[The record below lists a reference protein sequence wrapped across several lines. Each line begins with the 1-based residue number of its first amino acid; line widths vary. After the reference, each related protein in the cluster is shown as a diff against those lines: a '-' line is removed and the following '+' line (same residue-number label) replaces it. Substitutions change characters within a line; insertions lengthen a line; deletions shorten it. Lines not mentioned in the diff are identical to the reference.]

1 MDANPAIADA
11 ALALRQA
18 RASQQ
23 PIPPV
28 SATYGIASIEEAYAV
43 AGLNNA
49 ALSEAG
55 HRPSGTKIGLTA
67 KAVQK
72 QLGVDQPDFGVLF
85 DDMEFLN
92 RDVVPMTRLIQ
103 PKVEAEIAFVAARD
117 IGASGAPRWYDFLA
131 SLAYALPAIEI
142 VDSAIADWKITL
154 FDTIADNAS
163 SGLYVLGD
171 QPVAIGSV
179 QLADVAME
187 PQRTTF
193 VERVSAANDV
203 ALVAAMSREADAL
216 AASIATSLGS
226 PGSNTAVPGGKPVIG
241 PRMGRGAAR
250 RHDRARRPGA
260 GQVSS
265 RPRPRPTPPSRRR
278 CPPCPACGRRSSL
291 LRSSGSPSR
300 AR

>member
-1 MDANPAIADA
+1 MDANPAITDA

-18 RASQQ
+18 RANRR

-28 SATYGIASIEEAYAV
+28 SATHGIASIEDAYAV
-43 AGLNNA
+43 AGLNTA

-55 HRPSGTKIGLTA
+55 HRPTAKKIGLTA
-67 KAVQK
+67 RAVQK

-85 DDMEFLN
+85 EDMEFLS
-92 RDVVPMTRLIQ
+92 RDVVPMARLIQ

-117 IGASGAPRWYDFLA
+117 LGTHGAPRWCDFLA

-187 PQRTTF
+187 L
-193 VERVSAANDV
+193 RVA
-203 ALVAAMSREADAL
+203 
-216 AASIATSLGS
+216 
-226 PGSNTAVPGGKPVIG
+226 
-241 PRMGRGAAR
+241 GR
-250 RHDRARRPGA
+250 
-260 GQVSS
+260 VSS
-265 RPRPRPTPPSRRR
+265 RGHGSECLDHP
-278 CPPCPACGRRSSL
+278 
-291 LRSSGSPSR
+291 LRAAFWLATTLAALGQPIRAGEVILSGALGPMVQVKTGDEVV
-300 AR
+300 ADFGTFGNLCCKFE